1 MKTLFESQDLWDH
14 IKSNVESSNEAQTKE
29 YEKKEA
35 KTLFFFTQK
44 AVDESIFSRIAST
57 TTTKAWTILSTKYQG
72 FSKVIT
78 VKLLSLR
85 REFETSAMKS
95 NEYVQDFLAR
105 VSTVVSHMKSYGD
118 QISDETV
125 VAKINR
131 SNLKDE
137 EKAIQIKG
145 EHYYSSQ
152 HGRRRARGG
161 YRGRGR
167 GRNNTLKC
175 TICKKVRHSDD
186 FCWFK
191 PKEANTSRVK
201 ANPITKLD
209 IDASAYATPELR
221 MPIVDPTPIVVPPVT
236 SFAYAPLWNE
246 LETAHGRIEDRI
258 RQLEAVTA
266 RARARARHCFYQL
279 SYVDSSAKECP
290 VCKGEVTDFSITP
303 IYGNGKNQP
312 VSKLESGMKIPP
324 RPRSRRVESI
334 RQQRVVR
341 GISHIPVS
349 EALRRIRIGI
359 GSIGENPLLQGLGV
373 GSGSESTPSL
383 LHASEAGSSRRHS
396 SRPFSRV
403 ISESAASLSS
413 ISSAL
418 NNAERL
424 VEDLETYINY
434 RLLRRT
440 ARRCNV
446 FSQVNS
452 DLIIFLLVL
461 LGDSKNGD
469 HQCMCMNE
477 DMPLSCSSQRSVA
490 TTVVQ
495 VDNLSTDSVEIDL
508 TVSHPHDI
516 FVLLGFCDSD
526 WAKSIEDRRNTSSY
540 CFLLGTTVVSWKSRK
555 ETTVALS
562 FNSGRSMWL
571 LLILCQGVWLRRI
584 LADLGQEQVEATT
597 IMCDNISTV
606 MLARN
611 PILHGRTKHIKIKLT
626 KFSCDLDRKTRM
638 R

>member
-1 MKTLFESQDLWDH
+1 MAESHFSVFCPNFFREHDIYAAFFLVKFLIFDNDRYEH
-14 IKSNVESSNEAQTKE
+14 SS
-29 YEKKEA
+29 
-35 KTLFFFTQK
+35 
-44 AVDESIFSRIAST
+44 SH
-57 TTTKAWTILSTKYQG
+57 
-72 FSKVIT
+72 
-78 VKLLSLR
+78 VKLLSHLGIC
-85 REFETSAMKS
+85 EII
-95 NEYVQDFLAR
+95 
-105 VSTVVSHMKSYGD
+105 GD
-118 QISDETV
+118 NVNDDMV
-125 VAKINR
+125 MDLDL
-131 SNLKDE
+131 NLE
-137 EKAIQIKG
+137 
-145 EHYYSSQ
+145 
-152 HGRRRARGG
+152 
-161 YRGRGR
+161 
-167 GRNNTLKC
+167 
-175 TICKKVRHSDD
+175 
-186 FCWFK
+186 
-191 PKEANTSRVK
+191 
-201 ANPITKLD
+201 
-209 IDASAYATPELR
+209 
-221 MPIVDPTPIVVPPVT
+221 PIVDPTPVVVPPVT

-266 RARARARHCFYQL
+266 RARARARQRWRHTRNNPENSYMGGNGNEDGNANVVVDVEDADVFYRL

-303 IYGNGKNQP
+303 IYGNGKNQR
-312 VSKLESGMKIPP
+312 VSKLESGENTSKA
-324 RPRSRRVESI
+324 S
-334 RQQRVVR
+334 
-341 GISHIPVS
+341 
-349 EALRRIRIGI
+349 RIRIGI

-373 GSGSESTPSL
+373 GPGSESTPSL

-418 NNAERL
+418 NNVERL
-424 VEDLETYINY
+424 VEDLETYIND

-440 ARRCNV
+440 AEVQRV
-446 FSQVNS
+446 FPSNL
-452 DLIIFLLVL
+452 DLNNFLA
-461 LGDSKNGD
+461 STAEIQEPEPHNAE
-469 HQCMCMNE
+469 MNA

-562 FNSGRSMWL
+562 LTEAKYVAATESS
-571 LLILCQGVWLRRI
+571 CQGVWLRRI

-611 PILHGRTKHIKIKLT
+611 PILHGRTKHIKIKHHYIRELIAKREVRLKSCGTNEQAADLLT
-626 KFSCDLDRKTRM
+626 KALPQVKHDEFKAYLEF
-638 R
+638 